1 MLGKG
6 IKQSSRRIL
15 KTIRKRR
22 FNYFILHLEMDI
34 KTIKP
39 RNKMHFKIIIK
50 ITFKPEWKQS
60 SVKPIGSEIL
70 RINRHTNLLVIIIK
84 LSCFL
89 NCRDKG

>member
-50 ITFKPEWKQS
+50 ITFKPEEWKQS
-60 SVKPIGSEIL
+60 NVKPIGLEIL
-70 RINRHTNLLVIIIK
+70 RIN
-84 LSCFL
+84 
-89 NCRDKG
+89 